1 MKRIAVVAIL
11 LLGSLA
17 VMAEDVTFMSNRRH
31 WEKLPTATLM
41 KMGGNY
47 LDYRMMPDSALLC
60 YTIVINRYGENLNDE
75 DLKYSIRAYH
85 HISDTY
91 RIYYNNQAGATGWI
105 RWLAPPSASTT
116 MPTPA

>member
-75 DLKYSIRAYH
+75 DLKYCIRAYH

-91 RIYYNNQAGATGWI
+91 RIYYNNQAEATGWI

>member
-75 DLKYSIRAYH
+75 DLKYCIRAYH
-85 HISDTY
+85 HIGDTY
-91 RIYYNNQAGATGWI
+91 RIYYNNQAEATGWI

>member
-31 WEKLPTATLM
+31 WEKLPSETLM

-60 YTIVINRYGENLNDE
+60 YTIVINRYGENPNDE
-75 DLKYSIRAYH
+75 DLKYCIRAYH
-85 HISDTY
+85 HIGDTY
-91 RIYYNNQAGATGWI
+91 RIYYNNQAGATGWTK
-105 RWLAPPSASTT
+105 WLAPPSASTT
-116 MPTPA
+116 TPTPA